1 MPYHVYVGTYTNTTS
16 QGIHILRLDESGAL
30 SPIGAASGLAHP
42 SFVALSAD
50 HSRLYA
56 VNEISDYGQKRG
68 GAVSAFSRDGKTGLL
83 SLLNQQATQGPG
95 ACYIS
100 LDASG
105 KWALVANYHGGS
117 VTVLPILAGGTV
129 GAPSAFVQ
137 HNGPSRVNPRRQEA
151 AHAHSF
157 ITDPTNRFA
166 LCADLGM
173 DKIVVYKLDTT
184 KGTLTPHEPP
194 YITARPG
201 AGPRHQVFH
210 PNGRTYYV
218 VNELDSTVSVLEW
231 DEANGTGR
239 EVQAIWTLPAGFTEE
254 NTTAEILM
262 SPSGRFVYAS
272 NRGHHSLAIFAV
284 DDKTGK
290 LTACGHAATLG
301 KTPRSFGFAPGGNLL
316 VAANQDSDTL
326 VSYRVDQA
334 TGQLA
339 PTGHRASVPRPV
351 CVRIIAASSP

>member
-1 MPYHVYVGTYTNTTS
+1 
-16 QGIHILRLDESGAL
+16 
-30 SPIGAASGLAHP
+30 
-42 SFVALSAD
+42 
-50 HSRLYA
+50 
-56 VNEISDYGQKRG
+56 
-68 GAVSAFSRDGKTGLL
+68 
-83 SLLNQQATQGPG
+83 
-95 ACYIS
+95 
-100 LDASG
+100 
-105 KWALVANYHGGS
+105 
-117 VTVLPILAGGTV
+117 
-129 GAPSAFVQ
+129 
-137 HNGPSRVNPRRQEA
+137 
-151 AHAHSF
+151 
-157 ITDPTNRFA
+157 
-166 LCADLGM
+166 
-173 DKIVVYKLDTT
+173 
-184 KGTLTPHEPP
+184 
-194 YITARPG
+194 
-201 AGPRHQVFH
+201 
-210 PNGRTYYV
+210 
-218 VNELDSTVSVLEW
+218 
-231 DEANGTGR
+231 
-239 EVQAIWTLPAGFTEE
+239 VQAIWTLPAGFTEE